1 MHPPQIETPSYVKN
15 KETPALLKLLR
26 KAPDNATVHAAR
38 ELESATGAISEMAIA
53 AADQVVGRVASRVN
67 NADNPITLTTVHV
80 ARELEA
86 AGGAISEMAIAVADR
101 GIGRVASGINNADNP
116 ITLIDSQ
123 VVSSLL
129 KTLSKFN
136 DVVGNIATV

>member
-1 MHPPQIETPSYVKN
+1 MHPPQNETPLYVSN
-15 KETPALLKLLR
+15 KETPAPLKLLH
-26 KAPDNATVHAAR
+26 KAPDHATVHAAR
-38 ELESATGAISEMAIA
+38 ELESATGAISDMAIA
-53 AADQVVGRVASRVN
+53 VADQGVGHVVSRIN
-67 NADNPITLTTVHV
+67 NADNPITLTTVRV

-101 GIGRVASGINNADNP
+101 GIGRVASDINNVDNP

-123 VVSSLL
+123 VSSLL
-129 KTLSKFN
+129 KTMSKFI